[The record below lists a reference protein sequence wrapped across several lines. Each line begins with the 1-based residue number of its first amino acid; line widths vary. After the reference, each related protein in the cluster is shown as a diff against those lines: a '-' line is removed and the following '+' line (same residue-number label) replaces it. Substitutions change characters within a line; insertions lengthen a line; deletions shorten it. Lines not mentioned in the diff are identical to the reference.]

1 MDQDQP
7 AQVRLSRRHCRYD
20 PPSRLGRRRIERPKR
35 TPTAIRAELPAD
47 LRAKFDAQYQ
57 AALDAAKS
65 TYRLD
70 RLNEAIEGGWLT
82 VWARRS
88 PVTSRPWRP
97 AGGSCVA
104 SQPRPNRHEPEP
116 HGR

>member
-1 MDQDQP
+1 M
-7 AQVRLSRRHCRYD
+7 RLSQLHRRYD
-20 PPSRLGRRRIERPKR
+20 PPSRLGRRRIEGPKR
-35 TPTAIRAELPAD
+35 TPAAIRAELPAD

-57 AALDAAKS
+57 ASLDAAKS

-70 RLNEAIEGGWLT
+70 RLNEAIEGRWLT

-88 PVTSRPWRP
+88 LVTSRPWRP

-104 SQPRPNRHEPEP
+104 SRSRPNRHEPEP